1 MPLDLFIP
9 YWGDPEYMRQTVRSV
24 LNQNNPDWLLTI
36 VDDAYPGEE
45 IRSFVAEINDP
56 RITYI
61 RKEKNEGITEN
72 FRSCVSLATQ
82 DVMVMIGS
90 DDLLLPNYVDVIQ
103 DAHYAF
109 PNASIIQPGVQV
121 IDDNGYVTKTL
132 VDTVKQKLLKP
143 RGRSIQILSGEP
155 LATSLMH
162 GDWLYWPSLAF
173 RTESIR
179 KAEFNDNY
187 AVIQDLAIIMDMLFQ
202 DDELALAP
210 TVCFSYRR
218 HSLSAS
224 SEKLV
229 DGSRFEGESEYYS
242 VAAAMAAKRGWKRTA
257 FAARLRVT
265 SRGHALSIFPSAIR
279 TGSQKTAAVLLRHA
293 FGWPKRS

>member
-24 LNQNNPDWLLTI
+24 LDQDNPDWLLTV

-45 IRSFVAEINDP
+45 IRSFLAEINDP

-61 RKEKNEGITEN
+61 RKDSNEGITEN
-72 FRSCVSLATQ
+72 FRSCVALATQ
-82 DVMVMIGS
+82 EVMVMIGS
-90 DDLLLPNYVDVIQ
+90 DDLLLPNYVDVIAA
-103 DAHYAF
+103 AHQKF
-109 PNASIIQPGVQV
+109 PNAAIIQPGVQV
-121 IDDNGYVTKTL
+121 VDDDGNVTTTL

-143 RGRSIQILSGEP
+143 RGQSIQLLSGES

-179 KAEFNDNY
+179 KVEFDDRY

-202 DDELALAP
+202 DGQLALAP

-218 HSLSAS
+218 HSQSAS

-229 DGSRFEGESEYYS
+229 DGSRFEGESDYYS
-242 VAAAMAAKRGWKRTA
+242 AAAATAARRGWKRTA
-257 FAARLRVT
+257 RAAKLRIT
-265 SRGHALSIFPSAIR
+265 SRAHALLLVPGATVAGRF
-279 TGSQKTAAVLLRHA
+279 KTVGVLLRHT
-293 FGWPKRS
+293 FGA